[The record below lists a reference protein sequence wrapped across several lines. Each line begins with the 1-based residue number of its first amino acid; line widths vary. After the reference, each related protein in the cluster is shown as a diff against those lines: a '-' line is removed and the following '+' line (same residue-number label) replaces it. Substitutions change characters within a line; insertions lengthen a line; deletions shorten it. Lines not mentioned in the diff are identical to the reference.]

1 MGLNQPE
8 AVVTLPEKLQ
18 QAIELGQNK
27 VTILENETKRLARL
41 ATQIKTEMASDQLAK
56 DDLNKQI
63 KELYKVKEGILVD
76 IERLKA
82 EKQGLEAYLLATS
95 EEIKAERAN
104 IAQEQEKLATAKFE
118 HNDRVF
124 SIGLREEKLKK
135 SEEKLKKDLEDFEI
149 KRSKL
154 LKALE

>member
-63 KELYKVKEGILVD
+63 KELYKVKEAI
-76 IERLKA
+76 
-82 EKQGLEAYLLATS
+82 S
-95 EEIKAERAN
+95 
-104 IAQEQEKLATAKFE
+104 
-118 HNDRVF
+118 
-124 SIGLREEKLKK
+124 
-135 SEEKLKKDLEDFEI
+135 
-149 KRSKL
+149 
-154 LKALE
+154 